1 MGGNPSTSGFVI
13 IEFVPMRSTNIG
25 LLFTLSFTTRNLMS
39 MCFDLD
45 ELLLLLEY
53 RTVDLLSQHNFCGL
67 SMFPNI
73 HSSVTKF
80 HNHIP

>member
-1 MGGNPSTSGFVI
+1 MGGNPLVSGSTI
-13 IEFVPMRSTNIG
+13 MEFVPMCSMDICP
-25 LLFTLSFTTRNLMS
+25 LCTLSFTTMNLMS

-53 RTVDLLSQHNFCGL
+53 KTIDLFSQYNFSGL